1 MKHLKEWKRIFS
13 FFLSYLSRVR
23 TQFIGVL
30 LLIFGGTA
38 ISNIVPLIWG
48 QIIDCLTKM
57 DQRKLLL
64 LMATYIGVTVLTSF
78 LGLIENYIGVRLDYK
93 LNSMVSED
101 IFDKTLR
108 LTCSDLDKFDAGEL
122 VSRLTSDIDSVVS
135 FTLDFFTSITTIVI
149 NVITAAYFSIKLS
162 PVLALVSL
170 FSVPISFFF
179 NNRIKKLYRLVSELE
194 KKYTDR
200 KFGFLVETLN
210 HIQDSKPYLLE
221 KEQNK
226 QYHSLITDGWG
237 IQKKQLLVSYQSS
250 VSSVLISSVSN
261 FITIYVTGVLI
272 LKENFTVGNFVS
284 FQAYIS
290 KLISGISRLLQMD
303 YSAQAVA
310 LSVDRLE
317 NLLSRPSEAIYERG
331 SDLTIEKISFAN
343 VSFSYESKKD
353 ILSNLTFSICS
364 PGVYTFI
371 GENGCGKTTI
381 LKMIMR
387 YYPPS
392 SGNILINDKNITDY
406 PLSSIR
412 HNIRYFAKNVYIKKG
427 SLLSNLLLGTPYYHS
442 DIKIPPP
449 RLIELCEVVGLINF
463 IEGLPE
469 RYLTDVGENGKLL
482 SSGQKQKI
490 ALVRAML
497 CDCSMFLFD
506 EETSDLDFLTEKET
520 VKLLNRLGKEHI
532 VIRVS
537 HRLISI
543 ASSDLIF
550 IIKDGQIVNA
560 GTHAQ
565 LLEDSPEYRAF
576 IPKQKA
582 EIEHRGY

>member
-13 FFLSYLSRVR
+13 FFLPYLSRVR

-48 QIIDCLTKM
+48 QIIDCLTKI

-317 NLLSRPSEAIYERG
+317 NLLSRPSEAIYERS

-353 ILSNLTFSICS
+353 ILSNLTFSIYS

-392 SGNILINDKNITDY
+392 SGDILINDKNITDY

-506 EETSDLDFLTEKET
+506 EETSDLDFLTEKEA

-582 EIEHRGY
+582 KIKHRGY